1 MNIRTAFT
9 SRPTLRNILTHVKK
23 QKQPEEKLG
32 VIYQIPCECGA
43 VYIGETGRAIKQRKA
58 EHKRAVMKADPS
70 NAVALHTASTLHAIR
85 WEECKVIVDQESNWG
100 RRIKEAIYIEE
111 TPNTRNT
118 DPGLLYTQSNL
129 EHPSTKVVTSS
140 SQDYH
145 PVDLLELSK
154 LYYYYFIMYCRTFQ
168 TSPFTLSCTIISM
181 HSYIKDKCNL

>member
-9 SRPTLRNILTHVKK
+9 SRPTLWNILTHVKK

-58 EHKRAVMKADPS
+58 EHKRAVM
-70 NAVALHTASTLHAIR
+70 
-85 WEECKVIVDQESNWG
+85 KVIVDQESNWG